1 MPVWAAVTVI
11 ISILLAAGGLLF
23 GVAQK
28 GAMEKV
34 EDVRVDVREHSVK
47 IGALETDTAVIREN
61 LQSVNRNQDKI
72 LTLLTDIGS
81 KMGVPQ

>member
-1 MPVWAAVTVI
+1 
-11 ISILLAAGGLLF
+11 
-23 GVAQK
+23 
-28 GAMEKV
+28 
-34 EDVRVDVREHSVK
+34 VDVREHSVK